1 MMTPAAQIAGLALLA
16 IGLLAAGAWIL
27 KQRRDT
33 PEKRECKRR
42 LMVNSRGRLADGI
55 VTDVGPGVIYYS
67 YAVGGVEYRASQD
80 VAQLAEFLPP
90 DPDRLVG
97 PATLKYFPR
106 NPANSILV
114 CESWSGLWT
123 FHKETI
129 YK

>member
-1 MMTPAAQIAGLALLA
+1 
-16 IGLLAAGAWIL
+16 
-27 KQRRDT
+27 
-33 PEKRECKRR
+33 
-42 LMVNSRGRLADGI
+42 MVNSRGRLADGI

-90 DPDRLVG
+90 DPDRLIGHV
-97 PATLKYFPR
+97 TLQYFPR